1 MRGAG
6 TYACAVRAVTFQA
19 PGEVRVEERPE
30 PALLAADDA
39 VVRVEA
45 TGICGS
51 DLHIYHGRVQ
61 IEPGFVIGHE
71 YVGTVVEAG
80 DAVTE
85 IGVGDRVLGTYCT
98 ACGGCFFCRR
108 GEYHKCDDG
117 RVFGHGA
124 TLGSLPG
131 AQADLVL
138 VPHANLAL
146 RRVPEGVSDD
156 AALFAGDVAGT
167 AYHAIAEGGFE
178 PGGSVAVLG
187 LGPVGLCSVQVAR
200 AAGAALVVAVDSV
213 EERLRMA
220 EGLGA
225 STVHLTEG
233 DPRGE
238 VKKLTEGR
246 GVDLSVD
253 AVGHPDAL
261 DLACRLARK
270 AGTVSVTGVYAER
283 AEVHMGVVWIKA
295 LTLRTGHANVIG
307 HLDRVLA
314 MLASGVLDPTPLVT
328 HHMGLDEAAD
338 AYAVYDRREALKIVL
353 SP

>member
-1 MRGAG
+1 M
-6 TYACAVRAVTFQA
+6 RAVTFHA
-19 PGEVRVEERPE
+19 PGDVRVEERADPAPE
-30 PALLAADDA
+30 ANDDA

-71 YVGTVVEAG
+71 YVGTVVAAG
-80 DAVTE
+80 VGVTE
-85 IGVGDRVLGTYCT
+85 VGVDDRVLGTYCT

-124 TLGSLPG
+124 TLGSLQG
-131 AQADLVL
+131 AQAELVL
-138 VPHANLAL
+138 VPHANLTL

-167 AYHAIAEGGFE
+167 AYHAIADGGFE
-178 PGGSVAVLG
+178 PGATVAVLG

-200 AAGAALVVAVDSV
+200 AAGASLVVAVDTV
-213 EERLRMA
+213 EERLRVA
-220 EGLGA
+220 ETLGA
-225 STVHLTEG
+225 TAVHLTEG
-233 DPRGE
+233 DPRAA
-238 VKKLTEGR
+238 VKELTRGR
-246 GVDLSVD
+246 GVDRSVD

-283 AEVHMGVVWIKA
+283 VEVHMGLVWIKA

-314 MLASGVLDPTPLVT
+314 MIASGVLDPTPLVT
-328 HHMGLDEAAD
+328 HHMTLEEAPE
-338 AYAVYDRREALKIVL
+338 AYAIYDRREALKIVL
-353 SP
+353 AP

>member
-1 MRGAG
+1 M
-6 TYACAVRAVTFQA
+6 RAVTFQA
-19 PGEVRVEERPE
+19 PGEVRIEDRPE
-30 PALLAADDA
+30 PSLEADDDA
-39 VVRVEA
+39 IVRVEA

-71 YVGTVVEAG
+71 FVGTVVEAG
-80 DAVTE
+80 DGVSE
-85 IGVGDRVLGTYCT
+85 IAIGDRVLGTYCT

-108 GEYHKCDDG
+108 AEYHKCDEG

-124 TLGSLPG
+124 TLGSLQG
-131 AQADLVL
+131 AQAELLL
-138 VPHANLAL
+138 VPHANLVL
-146 RRVPEGVSDD
+146 RRVPDGVSDD

-167 AYHAIAEGGFE
+167 AYHAIADTGFE
-178 PGGSVAVLG
+178 PGSSVAVLG

-200 AAGAALVVAVDSV
+200 AAGAARVVAVDSV

-220 EGLGA
+220 ESLGA
-225 STVHLTEG
+225 TPVHLTEG
-233 DPRGE
+233 DPRGA

-246 GVDLSVD
+246 GVDLAVD

-261 DLACRLARK
+261 DLACRVARK

-328 HHMGLDEAAD
+328 HHMQLDEAAD

-353 SP
+353 TP